1 MSAVVD
7 PEKAPQPVGTQTQTQ
22 RDVDAVSIQSE
33 DVGHE
38 GVKTVQA
45 THRVFGRYSKWA
57 LFVSLGLAA
66 YIYSLD
72 GTTTYAYLAFAVS
85 SFGRH
90 SFISTIQ
97 VAQGIIV
104 AVGKPV
110 IAKIA
115 DVRSRG
121 FAYVFVLIFYVV
133 GYIVIASAKNAESI
147 AGGIIV
153 YSVGYTGLQL
163 LTQIIIADITTLKW
177 RALVSAS
184 MSLPFVIN
192 AFVGSNISTNM
203 LEGAGWR
210 WGYGMF
216 AILVPAAL
224 APLIGTLVW
233 AEWAARRRGY
243 IVKSVRKD
251 RTVTQR
257 LASTAQKLDVVG
269 LALLG
274 TSVALILLPM
284 TLARSAEGGWRNPSM
299 IAMEVVGIVLLPVYF
314 LYSAYLAKVPVV
326 PKRFLRNRSVVLACL
341 VGAFDFI
348 SFYISYTYLYS
359 FVLIVKPWPLI
370 HATYFAQTQTVAL
383 TVFAIVAGVI
393 ARFTRRY
400 KAILIAGLAIRL
412 LGAGLMIHSRGA
424 NASDAE
430 VVWSQLLQGIGGGF
444 AAVMAQTG
452 AQASVKHAD
461 TAMVTAVVLLV
472 TEIGGSIGSAIG
484 TSGSIWTS
492 LMPDKLEQYLPFVD
506 AETRAQL
513 FGSLYVV
520 AAEPRGSPLREGV
533 IMAYDDVMKILC
545 IAATAFAVPPLLM
558 AFFMPDWY
566 LGEGQNAVEG
576 LGLDGHT
583 VEDAQI
589 SSSEESEERKIVNE
603 KA

>member
-1 MSAVVD
+1 MRGE
-7 PEKAPQPVGTQTQTQ
+7 EKLTRKNDTGTQTQ

-97 VAQGIIV
+97 SPS
-104 AVGKPV
+104 GKPV

-153 YSVGYTGLQL
+153 GYTGLQL

-192 AFVGSNISTNM
+192 AFVGSNINARRRRVA
-203 LEGAGWR
+203 L
-210 WGYGMF
+210 GYGMF

-224 APLIGTLVW
+224 APLIG
-233 AEWAARRRGY
+233 RSRRGY
-243 IVKSVRKD
+243 IVKSVPKE

-257 LASTAQKLDVVG
+257 LVSTAQKLDVVG

-412 LGAGLMIHSRGA
+412 LGAG
-424 NASDAE
+424 DAE

-472 TEIGGSIGSAIG
+472 TEIGGSIGSAIA
-484 TSGSIWTS
+484 GSIWTS

-520 AAEPRGSPLREGV
+520 AAEPRGT
-533 IMAYDDVMKILC
+533 YDDVMKVLC

-576 LGLDGHT
+576 LGLDGHR
-583 VEDAQI
+583 VEGAFTHSYVLSLPLLPGLELRDLLSTRQGGG
-589 SSSEESEERKIVNE
+589 N
-603 KA
+603 